1 MAKLNPSDG
10 SKIDIAALKKAV
22 GALESPKAKRERE
35 RVVLFAA
42 LYEVI
47 RDQIHA
53 SVSKSLII
61 KTLAEQGFSI
71 GNFVFDDLLAA
82 EAKRRG
88 EPVPGKDDEAGDD
101 VPQLSNAS
109 PDAPQAGTKEEVTK

>member
-10 SKIDIAALKKAV
+10 SKIDIEALKKVV

-47 RDQIHA
+47 RDQIYA
-53 SVSKSLII
+53 GVSKSLII

-71 GNFVFDDLLAA
+71 SNFLFDDLLSA

-101 VPQLSNAS
+101 VQQFGNAS
-109 PDAPQAGTKEEVTK
+109 LDAPQAGAKEEVTK